1 MKTSRLVIEVQ
12 DHLDTKFGINEFNV
26 FPSIGCEGEVEV
38 HTCEGEHVLWAE
50 SVNEVEDIIPTMLR
64 R

>member
-12 DHLDTKFGINEFNV
+12 DHLDTKYGINEFNV

-38 HTCEGEHVLWAE
+38 YTQEGEHVLWAE
-50 SVNEVEDIIPTMLR
+50 SVNEVEEIIT
-64 R
+64 

>member
-26 FPSIGCEGEVEV
+26 FPSIGCEGVEV
-38 HTCEGEHVLWAE
+38 HTKGGEHILWAE
-50 SVNEVEDIIPTMLR
+50 SVNEVEETIT
-64 R
+64 

>member
-1 MKTSRLVIEVQ
+1 VIEVQ

-38 HTCEGEHVLWAE
+38 YTQEGEHVLWAE
-50 SVNEVEDIIPTMLR
+50 SVNEVEEIIT
-64 R
+64 